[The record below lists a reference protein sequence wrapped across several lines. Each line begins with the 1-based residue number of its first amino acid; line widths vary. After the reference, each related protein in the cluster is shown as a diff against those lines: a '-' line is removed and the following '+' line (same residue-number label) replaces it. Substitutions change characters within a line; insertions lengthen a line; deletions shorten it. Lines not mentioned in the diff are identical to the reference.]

1 MLIAIVQALQ
11 TVWDSWL
18 LASELR
24 KYRAQK
30 VASLLFLSIIER
42 EVEVC
47 NGMIWL
53 SGTGDN
59 SVLNDC

>member
-11 TVWDSWL
+11 TVWDSWF
-18 LASELR
+18 LANELR

-30 VASLLFLSIIER
+30 VTSLLFLGIIKR

-47 NGMIWL
+47 NGMLWL
-53 SGTGDN
+53 SSTGDN
-59 SVLNDC
+59 GVLDDC